1 AQLHSQHERVGFD
14 SVKCLLKRLLTA
26 SGAGPQSVRSV
37 LALMMY
43 GEPSKREFTVAKLDA
58 YNNINSYLAELQ
70 GTTMKTV
77 EDIVAYVDANS
88 GTEDAREG
96 DHAACASGQDLFN
109 EVVAHRGVK
118 DETYRKALSYS
129 RRKSREEGI
138 DAALHVMKDGQ
149 SIELDT
155 LPSCDWKGAGQQI
168 AARAGIVSSL
178 KSNPGC

>member
-1 AQLHSQHERVGFD
+1 
-14 SVKCLLKRLLTA
+14 
-26 SGAGPQSVRSV
+26 
-37 LALMMY
+37 MY